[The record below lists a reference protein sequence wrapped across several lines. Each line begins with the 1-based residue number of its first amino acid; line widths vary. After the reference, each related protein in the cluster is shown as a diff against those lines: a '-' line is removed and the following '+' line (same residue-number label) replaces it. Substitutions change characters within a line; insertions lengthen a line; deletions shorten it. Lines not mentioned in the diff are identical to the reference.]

1 MRLAIIPAR
10 SGSKRIQNKNIKS
23 FHGKPILHWV
33 VDEIKKSNCFD
44 KIIIST
50 DNKKIS
56 ELASKMNV
64 ETPFLRPKN
73 LSDDKTPIIPVIR
86 HAINWYKNK
95 KIFFNEVCC
104 VYATA
109 VFLKSKYLIKGLKYL
124 NQTNVHFT
132 LSACKFNY
140 PIQRAFK
147 LNKEKRIEMFQP
159 EYFLTR
165 SQDLEDAWHDAG
177 QFCWGKSNAWLRD
190 DILFSNKTI
199 PIEIPNFRVQDI
211 DTIADWK
218 RAELMFSILKREN
231 I

>member
-33 VDEIKKSNCFD
+33 IDEIKKSNCFD

-50 DNKKIS
+50 DNKKIL

-95 KIFFNEVCC
+95 RFFLMKFV
-104 VYATA
+104 
-109 VFLKSKYLIKGLKYL
+109 VFMQLQFSIKSKYLI
-124 NQTNVHFT
+124 
-132 LSACKFNY
+132 
-140 PIQRAFK
+140 
-147 LNKEKRIEMFQP
+147 
-159 EYFLTR
+159 
-165 SQDLEDAWHDAG
+165 
-177 QFCWGKSNAWLRD
+177 
-190 DILFSNKTI
+190 
-199 PIEIPNFRVQDI
+199 
-211 DTIADWK
+211 
-218 RAELMFSILKREN
+218 
-231 I
+231 

>member
-10 SGSKRIQNKNIKS
+10 SGSKRIQNKNIKP

-33 VDEIKKSNCFD
+33 IDEIKKSNCFD

-159 EYFLTR
+159 EDFFTR

-211 DTIADWK
+211 DTISDWK